1 MIAKLISPKNATIL
15 EGKMY
20 QRLEDKHSFSLIL
33 PIWGKRDNEI
43 PPRKNQWWQ
52 YDIATRVV
60 NVGCFSDVSSRG
72 KFLSFEKIV
81 NGEYSRVWADGG
93 TSFKRRWTVKFKFD
107 AIRCKKKKVARKISL
122 YEALFH
128 LVTMMREEKFIG
140 GRETK
145 GREYNQSACNFFFVY
160 KETRTMVD
168 ESLILSKRK
177 KKKTL
182 EFNELLSRRT
192 SIRQI
197 SNGLDFPRSGTPFIE
212 VKF

>member
-1 MIAKLISPKNATIL
+1 M
-15 EGKMY
+15 
-20 QRLEDKHSFSLIL
+20 
-33 PIWGKRDNEI
+33 
-43 PPRKNQWWQ
+43 
-52 YDIATRVV
+52 
-60 NVGCFSDVSSRG
+60 
-72 KFLSFEKIV
+72 

-177 KKKTL
+177 KKRKHWSLTN
-182 EFNELLSRRT
+182 FYHVGRV
-192 SIRQI
+192 
-197 SNGLDFPRSGTPFIE
+197 F
-212 VKF
+212 VKFPTDWIFRAAELHLSK

>member
-1 MIAKLISPKNATIL
+1 M
-15 EGKMY
+15 
-20 QRLEDKHSFSLIL
+20 
-33 PIWGKRDNEI
+33 
-43 PPRKNQWWQ
+43 
-52 YDIATRVV
+52 
-60 NVGCFSDVSSRG
+60 
-72 KFLSFEKIV
+72 

-177 KKKTL
+177 KKENT
-182 EFNELLSRRT
+182 
-192 SIRQI
+192 
-197 SNGLDFPRSGTPFIE
+197 G
-212 VKF
+212 V